1 LLIIKIDLVTLFSTP
16 QFYHY
21 LEYLCVNQYNSETKI
36 YAYEFILTHKKKR
49 PEGLFL
55 VIQFLDISTNSWSSQ
70 SNRSG
75 LSSSKIQWEI
85 VCVPFVHHL
94 HSQTGTVQYVCP
106 CVEHTTLTIKDGLVE
121 VETVQ
126 VESHRGYTK
135 CGEPDTNNGP
145 CSKEEVQGT

>member
-1 LLIIKIDLVTLFSTP
+1 MPTSLYLHIKK
-16 QFYHY
+16 
-21 LEYLCVNQYNSETKI
+21 ETRRSLSC
-36 YAYEFILTHKKKR
+36 YSVFLTN
-49 PEGLFL
+49 
-55 VIQFLDISTNSWSSQ
+55 STNGWCGEC
-70 SNRSG
+70 NRSR

-85 VCVPFVHHL
+85 VCVSLVHYF
-94 HSQTGTVQYVCP
+94 HSKTGTVQYVCP

-126 VESHRGYTK
+126 VECHRGYTK